1 MRNARIGFRQQE
13 MTHIMENIIYNELI
27 IRGFAVDVGVV
38 FSNERNASGS
48 YSKVAREIDFVAAKG
63 GKKVYIQ
70 SAFALPDEEKAK
82 QELKPFSLTIDSF
95 PKIVVRKDIRK
106 RWYDDNGVLNVGLV
120 DFLLDEHVI

>member
-1 MRNARIGFRQQE
+1 MWQNLKRFAPKLGIAGEVTSFIPVKDNMEI
-13 MTHIMENIIYNELI
+13 HIVRLMNTSDKPL
-27 IRGFAVDVGVV
+27 
-38 FSNERNASGS
+38 
-48 YSKVAREIDFVAAKG
+48 EIDFVAAKG

-70 SAFALPDEEKAK
+70 SAFALPDEEKSE

>member
-48 YSKVAREIDFVAAKG
+48 YSKAAREIDFVAAKG

-70 SAFALPDEEKAK
+70 SAFALPDEEKSE

>member
-1 MRNARIGFRQQE
+1 

-70 SAFALPDEEKAK
+70 SAFALPDEEKSE